1 MLSREESL
9 WCGHFHGPSG
19 ARHNPHGSRPFAL
32 PGAARKFGRDRTG
45 ALKHMVIDVTLDF
58 DAKRISGTVTHT
70 IEALAGGL
78 REVALDAGGLEIDA
92 CTVDG
97 TIAPFSYDDEKLRVT
112 LPRPVAG
119 GTTIS
124 LEIAYAATP
133 TRGLYF
139 IGPDDHKPG
148 KWVHAW
154 TQCQDEDARFWL
166 PCPDYPDQKITTEL
180 LCDVPKGMFVL
191 GNGRLAAQSESGD
204 RAKFHWTQE
213 QPHATYLLTLAAG
226 PFGSWADEADGIPLT
241 YYFEPGR
248 EDEARRS
255 MGNTPR
261 MMALFNATIGVR
273 YAWPK
278 YAQVVVS
285 DFVMGGMEN
294 TSATTLTDL
303 TLFDAAAAGDVS
315 SDPLVAHEL
324 AHQWF
329 GDLVTCRTWSHAWLN
344 EGFATFLETIWL
356 EHDQGPDEA
365 VFDRYRQGNDYFGED
380 AGYRR
385 PIVARD
391 YEAPQ
396 DIFDCH
402 LYQKAGRVL
411 NHIRALL
418 GPDVFWTGIRTYL
431 ERHAHGMVETSD
443 LRRALEDV
451 SGRDLGQVFDQ
462 WIYHGGHPELTLA
475 YKYDAATGEV
485 ELTLSQTQATD
496 AVTPSFVLD
505 VPVVVHTASGERH
518 YTIPL
523 DGKAR
528 TVHLRVDGPPTMVRL
543 DPGDT
548 ILKTLKLKLP
558 AGLLKRQLKEDSD
571 PIGRIRAAQALAK
584 PNKIGGLQA
593 VADAMRADAFWGVRA
608 ECAGALGKA
617 GGPLALDALRGAAGS
632 EDHPK
637 ARRAIAAALGE
648 FRDAQAA
655 DACRKLIAEDSSYY
669 VVRNAAQA
677 LGKIRPDGALPVLT
691 ELLGR
696 ESHNDAVRTGAL
708 RGMGTLRD
716 PGAIDTLREWTRT
729 DRSEL
734 TRTAAVDG
742 LGMFANTAERP
753 LRDALIEDLTE
764 FARDASLR
772 VRTTA
777 LRRLAR
783 LGGPAATAAIRNAR
797 DGDAEARV
805 RRLAGEQLRS
815 GGGSGR
821 AVVRE
826 LSDTVE
832 TLRAETREL
841 TGRIATLEALLGRA
855 DGTAAPRT
863 PAAGGDADSN
873 ITTPNG
879 VHA

>member
-9 WCGHFHGPSG
+9 WCGHFRGPSG
-19 ARHNPHGSRPFAL
+19 ARHNPHGARPFAL
-32 PGAARKFGRDRTG
+32 PGARRHFGRDRTG
-45 ALKHMVIDVTLDF
+45 ALKHMRIDVALDF
-58 DAKRISGTVTHT
+58 DAKSVSGTVTHT
-70 IEALAGGL
+70 IESIGNGL
-78 REVALDAGGLEIDA
+78 REVALDAGGLTIDA

-97 TIAPFSYDDEKLRVT
+97 TVAPFSYDDEKLRVM
-112 LPRPVAG
+112 LPSPAAAGATIQLEVAY
-119 GTTIS
+119 S
-124 LEIAYAATP
+124 ATP
-133 TRGLYF
+133 TRGLFF
-139 IGPDDHKPG
+139 IGPDAHRPD

-154 TQCQDEDARFWL
+154 TQCQDEDARYWL
-166 PCPDYPDQKITTEL
+166 PCPDYPDQKVTTEL
-180 LCDVPKGMFVL
+180 ICDVPTGMFVL
-191 GNGRLAAQSESGD
+191 SNGTLAEQSEQGD
-204 RAKFHWTQE
+204 RASFHWKQE

-226 PFGSWADEADGIPLT
+226 PFESWAEEADGVPLT
-241 YYFEPGR
+241 YYYEPGR
-248 EDEARRS
+248 EAEAKRS
-255 MGNTPR
+255 MGKTPA
-261 MMALFNATIGVR
+261 MMELFNRTIGVR

-285 DFVMGGMEN
+285 DFTMGGMEN

-303 TLFDAAAAGDVS
+303 TLHDAAAAGDVS

-356 EHDQGPDEA
+356 EHDLGADEA
-365 VFDRYRQGNDYFGED
+365 VYDRFRQGNDYFGED

-411 NHIRALL
+411 NHLRALL
-418 GPDVFWTGIRTYL
+418 GPDVFWLGVRTYL

-462 WIYHGGHPELTLA
+462 WIFHGGHPDLTLA
-475 YKYDAATGEV
+475 YGYDAGSGEV

-505 VPVVVHTASGERH
+505 VPVVVHTAAGERH

-548 ILKTLKLKLP
+548 ILKTKLKLP
-558 AGLLKRQLKEDSD
+558 AGLLKRQLKEDPD

-584 PNKIGGLQA
+584 PNKIGGIQA
-593 VADAMRADAFWGVRA
+593 VADALREDAFWGVRA

-617 GGPLALDALRGAAGS
+617 GGPLALNALCDAAGT
-632 EDHPK
+632 ETNPK
-637 ARRAIAAALGE
+637 ARRAIAAALGS

-655 DACRKLIAEDSSYY
+655 DTCRKLIANDASYY

-677 LGKIRPDGALPVLT
+677 LGKIRPDGALEDLT
-691 ELLGR
+691 SLLER

-708 RGMGTLRD
+708 RGMGSLRD
-716 PGAIDTLREWTRT
+716 PAAAGPLRDWTNP

-734 TRTAAVDG
+734 SRTAAVDG
-742 LGMFANTAERP
+742 LGGLAAAAEKP

-764 FARDASLR
+764 FARDRSLR
-772 VRTTA
+772 VRVTA

-783 LGGPAATAAIRNAR
+783 LGGAAAMGALRAAR

-805 RRLAGEQLRS
+805 RRLAGEQLR
-815 GGGSGR
+815 GPGGSGR
-821 AVVRE
+821 TLVRE

-832 TLRAETREL
+832 KLRAETRGL
-841 TGRIATLEALLGRA
+841 TARIATLESLLGKG
-855 DGTAAPRT
+855 DT
-863 PAAGGDADSN
+863 PKSPQ
-873 ITTPNG
+873 PNG
-879 VHA
+879 DTA